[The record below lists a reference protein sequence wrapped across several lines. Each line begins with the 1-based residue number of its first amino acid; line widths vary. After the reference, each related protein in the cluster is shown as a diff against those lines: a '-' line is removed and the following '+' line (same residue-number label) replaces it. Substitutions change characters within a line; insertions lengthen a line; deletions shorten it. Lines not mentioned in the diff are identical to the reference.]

1 MKRGS
6 LVGPLLI
13 ILIGVWFL
21 LGSLRPDLP
30 SLEVASRFWP
40 FLLIAWGGVRL
51 LELLAMAARRRP
63 LPHSG
68 VSGGE
73 WVLVV
78 FITLIGSGLYVAN
91 QQQPWRRLP
100 PFVHINKLE
109 MFGQGFDFAIP
120 EQKAPAAKARR
131 LLVENFQGD
140 TRIVGGDVDEVIV
153 AGRKSVR
160 ALDEKD
166 AAAADRSTP
175 LEVTTQAGQLVV
187 RTNQD
192 RITGEQRV
200 SADLDIT
207 VPRSLALEVRG
218 RSGNFEISGVNGAVE
233 VSSDS
238 GEVRL
243 QDIGGNV
250 RLDVRRTDSI
260 RASNV
265 KGSFEVV
272 GGRGR
277 DVELEAMA
285 GEVILNGS
293 YSGDLQFRNL
303 ARGVRMQTPQTE
315 FRAERIPG
323 SVHMDLGDFVGSNIV
338 GPIRL
343 VTNRSRDV
351 QLENFTEAVEIK
363 VERGDIMLRPSGK
376 TAPKMDVRAR
386 VGEIEVRLPEAARF
400 ALKGATDHGE
410 IVNEFGPDLE
420 VSSGDSRRGATI
432 ASRNAVGN
440 TITLT
445 VERGNI
451 TVRKD
456 NGARDIAAENGPSA
470 SAADVHGLPVQRH

>member
-6 LVGPLLI
+6 LVGPVLI

-21 LGSLRPDLP
+21 LGSLRPELP
-30 SLEVASRFWP
+30 SFEVASRFWP
-40 FLLIAWGGVRL
+40 FLLIAWGSVRL
-51 LELLAMAARRRP
+51 LELFAMAARRRP

-68 VSGGE
+68 ISGGE

-78 FITLIGSGLYVAN
+78 LIAVIGSGLYVAN
-91 QQQPWRRLP
+91 QQRWRSLP
-100 PFVHINKLE
+100 PFIHINKLE
-109 MFGQGFDFAIP
+109 MFGQGYDFSIP
-120 EQKAPAAKARR
+120 EQKAPAAQVRR
-131 LLVENFQGD
+131 LLVENLRGD
-140 TRIVGGDVDEVIV
+140 TRIVGGDVNEVII

-175 LEVTTQAGQLVV
+175 LEVTTQADQLVV

-207 VPRSLALEVRG
+207 VPRSLALEVRA
-218 RSGNFEISGVNGAVE
+218 RSGSFDISGLNGAVE

-238 GEVRL
+238 GEVRV

-250 RLDVRRTDSI
+250 RLDVRRADSI
-260 RASNV
+260 RAANV
-265 KGSFEVV
+265 KGSFEVTS
-272 GGRGR
+272 GRGR
-277 DVELEAMA
+277 DVELEAIA
-285 GEVILNGS
+285 GEVVLNGS

-303 ARGVRMQTPQTE
+303 ARGIRIQTPQTE

-323 SVHMDLGDFVGSNIV
+323 RVHMDLGNFAGSNVV

-351 QLENFTEAVEIK
+351 QLENFTDAVEIA
-363 VERGDIMLRPSGK
+363 VERGDITLRPSGK
-376 TAPKMDVRAR
+376 TAPKIDVRAR
-386 VGEIEVRLPEAARF
+386 VGEIELSLPEAARF
-400 ALKGATDHGE
+400 ALKGTTDRGE
-410 IVNEFGPDLE
+410 IINEFGPDLE
-420 VSSGDSRRGATI
+420 VAGGNTLRGASI
-432 ASRNAVGN
+432 ASRNAAGN
-440 TITLT
+440 TITLS

-451 TVRKD
+451 TIRKD
-456 NGARDIAAENGPSA
+456 NGARDSEAEKDAAGSEANI
-470 SAADVHGLPVQRH
+470 HGLPVQRH